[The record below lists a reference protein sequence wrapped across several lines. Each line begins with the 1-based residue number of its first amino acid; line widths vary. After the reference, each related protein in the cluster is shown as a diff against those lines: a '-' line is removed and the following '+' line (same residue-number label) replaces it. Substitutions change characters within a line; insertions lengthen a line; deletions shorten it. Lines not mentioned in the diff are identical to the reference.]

1 MSQNFHSDPS
11 CNSPS
16 SERTDSQH
24 DPEQFSA
31 KQLYEKCRA
40 VGMLALKSRR
50 EFIGLLPLV
59 ERRRAYLGRGLYS
72 VYDFAAKLGGIS
84 RDIVTE
90 VLRLDQ
96 QLEDFGVIRRLLYSG
111 QVGWTKIR
119 LVAGWIT
126 TENQDEWAGKLRS
139 MSRAS
144 LEIYLRDID
153 RQQKN
158 TFSLFDNPSV
168 PLTFEKPMAQLYINE
183 KTGEI
188 KAENFPGEIS
198 EYDRETHSS
207 QLTTSQPVSK
217 FEALTMERETF
228 SFSLNRQLAAKMRLF
243 RQKLEKERR
252 EMITWEEVMA
262 EFLKHVEGEIVTH
275 TNKPA
280 SNAVIKCEVEQNEA
294 SSAVEHLPAHRYIP
308 TAIRREV
315 TARYNGLCVFQN
327 CVQPAEIFHH
337 TRRFSLVADHDPN
350 FIKPLCK
357 PHERIIHTSL
367 VENEEVD
374 PSHWKLLDSPDV
386 TTKKYAVDQIVVG
399 YRKPK

>member
-1 MSQNFHSDPS
+1 MSQNFHSDLS
-11 CNSPS
+11 RNSPS
-16 SERTDSQH
+16 SARVDSLH

-31 KQLYEKCRA
+31 KQLYEKCRVA
-40 VGMLALKSRR
+40 GMLALKSRR

-90 VLRLDQ
+90 VLRLDH
-96 QLEDFGVIRRLLYSG
+96 QLENYSVIRRLLYSG
-111 QVGWTKIR
+111 EVGWTKIR

-126 TENQDEWAGKLRS
+126 MENQDEWVGKLRS

-168 PLTFEKPMAQLYINE
+168 PLTFEIPIAQLYINE

-198 EYDRETHSS
+198 EYNRETYV
-207 QLTTSQPVSK
+207 SQPVSK

-262 EFLKHVEGEIVTH
+262 EFLKHVEDETVTH

-280 SNAVIKCEVEQNEA
+280 SNAVIKCEVEQIEVPSN
-294 SSAVEHLPAHRYIP
+294 VERLPAHRYIP
-308 TAIRREV
+308 AAIRREV
-315 TARYNGLCVFQN
+315 TARYNGLCAFQN
-327 CVQPAEIFHH
+327 CTQPAEIFHH

-357 PHERIIHTSL
+357 PHERIIHATL
-367 VENEEVD
+367 VENEEDD
-374 PSHWKLLDSPDV
+374 PSRWKLLDTPDI
-386 TTKKYAVDQIVVG
+386 TTKKYAVDQIVIG